1 MTDRPHSSGRWM
13 GSGGAM
19 QELPR
24 WNTPKV
30 PGTGVP
36 ARTGSHVLQTLGV
49 VIVAIAALYFGQDI
63 LIPLALAGLLSFAL
77 APLVTRI
84 RRLGVPR
91 APAVLSVT
99 VLAFI
104 VIGAI
109 GALVG
114 SQLVNLAQN
123 LPTYE
128 QNIRAKVISLRAAS
142 ENGSPVERIQ
152 EMAHDLGADIAAGS
166 DAKQAAKSGKPPA
179 PVVRVEQPEP
189 SPWQVFTTVAT
200 PLLGPLGTAGIVVVL
215 VIFMLLE
222 REDLRDRMIRLFG
235 RNLSITTEA
244 MDDAAG
250 RVSRY
255 LLMQLFVNATYGI
268 PIGVGLYFI
277 GVPNAVLWGV
287 LATLLRFIPYVGPFV
302 AALFPVTLALAV
314 DSGWNMLLWTLALFV
329 VIELIS
335 NNLIE
340 PRLYGASTGMSA
352 LAVIVAAIFWTVL
365 WGPVGLFLSTPLTVC
380 LAVIGRYVPQLH
392 FLDVVLG
399 SAPALTPA
407 ERFYQR
413 MLAGDPDEGIE
424 IAEHYLEQH
433 TLAAFY
439 DEIVRPALTLS
450 AQDRQSKAQALERRA
465 IVIESFLHVI
475 SDLAD
480 PDDRAEVNDEID
492 DGKAPEPG
500 RADGEDEPLRV
511 LCVAGRNGVDLAAS
525 AIVAQLFEQ
534 RGVGAQ
540 VLSAQQLSSQPM
552 RGGEAPEWLL
562 ISHFGNPVS
571 GQARA
576 TMRRLRKA
584 YPSAKLA
591 VGLWAGQP
599 LDGIT
604 ESPAGRFVDVV
615 FNTTFAEATDAI
627 ALELFGDGDDRLGA
641 PAAPSAAL
649 A

>member
-1 MTDRPHSSGRWM
+1 
-13 GSGGAM
+13 M

-24 WNTPKV
+24 WNSPKV
-30 PGTGVP
+30 PGASVP
-36 ARTGSHVLQTLGV
+36 ARTGSHVLQTSGV
-49 VIVAIAALYFGQDI
+49 VIIAIVALYFGQDV

-99 VLAFI
+99 VLAFM

-114 SQLVNLAQN
+114 SQLINLADN

-128 QNIRAKVISLRAAS
+128 QNIRAKVISLRSAS
-142 ENGSPVERIQ
+142 ENGSAVERIQ
-152 EMAHDLGADIAAGS
+152 EMAHDLGADIAADTS
-166 DAKQAAKSGKPPA
+166 AKQTAKAGKPPA

-189 SPWQVFTTVAT
+189 SPWQVFATVAT

-244 MDDAAG
+244 MDDAAR

-314 DSGWNMLLWTLALFV
+314 DSGWSMLLWTLALFV

-433 TLAAFY
+433 SLAAFY
-439 DEIVRPALTLS
+439 DDIVRPALTLS
-450 AQDRQSKAQALERRA
+450 AQDRQRKAQALERRA
-465 IVIESFLHVI
+465 IVIESFLQVI

-480 PDDRAEVNDEID
+480 PDDRAELTDEA
-492 DGKAPEPG
+492 DGEAPEPR
-500 RADGEDEPLRV
+500 RAVREDGPLRV

-525 AIVAQLFEQ
+525 AILAQLFEQ

-540 VLSAQQLSSQPM
+540 VLSADELSSQSM
-552 RGGEAPEWLL
+552 QRGEAPEWLL
-562 ISHFGNPVS
+562 ISHFGNAVS

-584 YPSAKLA
+584 YPQAKLA
-591 VGLWAGQP
+591 IGLWAGQP
-599 LDGIT
+599 SDNII
-604 ESPAGRFVDVV
+604 ESPSGRFVHVI
-615 FNTTFAEATDAI
+615 FNATFAEATDAI

-641 PAAPSAAL
+641 PATPSAAL

>member
-1 MTDRPHSSGRWM
+1 
-13 GSGGAM
+13 M
-19 QELPR
+19 QDLPR

-30 PGTGVP
+30 PGSSVP
-36 ARTGSHVLQTLGV
+36 VRTASHVLQTMGV
-49 VIVAIAALYFGQDI
+49 VIVAIAALYFGQDVF
-63 LIPLALAGLLSFAL
+63 IPLALAGLLSFAL

-99 VLAFI
+99 ALAFVI
-104 VIGAI
+104 IGAI

-114 SQLVNLAQN
+114 SQLINLAGN

-128 QNIRAKVISLRAAS
+128 QNIRAKVISLRSAS
-142 ENGSPVERIQ
+142 ENGSSVERIQ
-152 EMAHDLGADIAAGS
+152 EMAHDLGADMAAGAE
-166 DAKQAAKSGKPPA
+166 AKQAAKSGKPPA
-179 PVVRVEQPEP
+179 PVVRVEKPEP

-244 MDDAAG
+244 MDDAAR

-277 GVPNAVLWGV
+277 GVPNAILWGA

-314 DSGWNMLLWTLALFV
+314 DSGWSMLLWTLTLFV

-380 LAVIGRYVPQLH
+380 LAVIGRYVPQLY

-424 IAEHYLEQH
+424 IAENYLEQH
-433 TLAAFY
+433 SLAAFY
-439 DEIVRPALTLS
+439 DDIVRPALTLS
-450 AQDRQSKAQALERRA
+450 AQDRQRKAQALERRT

-480 PDDRAEVNDEID
+480 PDERAELSRETDEGEVQETD
-492 DGKAPEPG
+492 VTDREDGPV
-500 RADGEDEPLRV
+500 RV
-511 LCVAGRNGVDLAAS
+511 LCVAGRNGLDLAAS

-534 RGVGAQ
+534 RGVGAR
-540 VLSAQQLSSQPM
+540 VLSADELSSQPAPA
-552 RGGEAPEWLL
+552 GEVPEWLL
-562 ISHFGNPVS
+562 ISHFGNAVS

-584 YPSAKLA
+584 YPRARLA
-591 VGLWAGQP
+591 LGLWAGQSP
-599 LDGIT
+599 DKIL
-604 ESPAGRFVDVV
+604 ESGAGRSVDVV
-615 FNTTFAEATDAI
+615 FSATFAEATDAI
-627 ALELFGDGDDRLGA
+627 ALELFGDRDDRLGA
-641 PAAPSAAL
+641 PTVPSAAL